1 MKCFM
6 AKFVL
11 WLLLLEQKEH
21 HTAVVN
27 NLIQTT
33 NKEPDFLK
41 KVITRD
47 DVCVYLYSYD
57 PEMKA
62 QSSQWQSPGPPR
74 RKKVGQSHSKIKTM
88 LTVFFDWEGVVH
100 HEYAPP
106 GQTINEYGLSVLHQ
120 KRCDA
125 SKIALATGNW

>member
-1 MKCFM
+1 MSETLTQDLGMKCFM

-62 QSSQWQSPGPPR
+62 QSSQW
-74 RKKVGQSHSKIKTM
+74 
-88 LTVFFDWEGVVH
+88 
-100 HEYAPP
+100 
-106 GQTINEYGLSVLHQ
+106 
-120 KRCDA
+120 
-125 SKIALATGNW
+125 